1 MNKKL
6 VQDRYFFKIFILI
19 LFGVLIGL
27 IIKYSSSSII
37 KEKKILCDIEKKLI
51 INGPI
56 DNLEIIGTKDFVNK
70 KIIIIS
76 FTKNNDQIWGHFIYN
91 NIKANYYKFENYYIT
106 SYGEELSTN
115 ITIIDD
121 NMYRVKCT
129 IAGDIDIFRIY

>member
-1 MNKKL
+1 MKKKF
-6 VQDRYFFKIFILI
+6 VQDRYFFKFLILI

-27 IIKYSSSSII
+27 IIKYSFSSIL
-37 KEKKILCDIEKKLI
+37 KEKKILCDIEKKLT

-91 NIKANYYKFENYYIT
+91 NIKANYFKFETYYIT

-115 ITIIDD
+115 IIIIDD
-121 NMYRVKCT
+121 YIYRVKCT
-129 IAGDIDIFRIY
+129 ISGDIAIFRIY